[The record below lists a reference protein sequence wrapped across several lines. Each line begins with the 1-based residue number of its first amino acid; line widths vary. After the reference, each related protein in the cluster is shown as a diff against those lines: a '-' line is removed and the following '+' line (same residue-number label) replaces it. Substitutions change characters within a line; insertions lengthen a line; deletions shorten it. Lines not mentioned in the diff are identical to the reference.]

1 MGFIGFSVWSTYQVL
16 FFVALAIIFIMC
28 IIIGVLSAKAADR
41 KQDIKQQALDYEKD
55 IADRNRLISKQRQ
68 EIDYL
73 RLKLKEA
80 QGIRKEK
87 T

>member
-80 QGIRKEK
+80 QSARRE
-87 T
+87 